1 MKLLTKKIVTIFVVI
16 ALLSPYAPLQ
26 TASEAD
32 FNPHLILSD
41 AELQN
46 RESMNREDIQ
56 AFLEHHQSYLA
67 YYRTQDASS
76 TERIASDIIYRAA
89 SLHRINP
96 KYLLVKLQK
105 EQSLITDPN
114 PTQKQLDWATG
125 YGVCDDCSTRDPDIQ
140 KHRGFGVQVDSA
152 AAIMRWYYDNLDKEP
167 WIKRAGRNYL
177 IDGTT
182 VAPVTLATAFLY
194 TYTPHIH
201 GNKNF
206 WVLWQR
212 WFDQVYPDGTLVKSK
227 NAPTVYLIRQGKK
240 RPFATMAALATRFD
254 PKLIVTAPETEL
266 TRYETVA
273 PIKLPNYSIVKTN
286 GTYYLLDND
295 SARPFANY
303 DVVKKLGYHPEEI
316 IEVDSADLE
325 AYQNGT
331 VIGEQTASPLGRVV
345 QIKETNGLYYV
356 VNETTYQPISA
367 EQIINVNFPHL
378 SVEKISVAELGEVE
392 LSNPI
397 RFKDGTLLGIKG
409 SPMIYVI
416 ENGKKRHIADEAV
429 FTGLGYK
436 WENIIW
442 TDQFTGLNHPTAQ
455 PIYLREETSVADVS
469 TTTIAADI
477 GNQNEARTS
486 SNEKMIR
493 TPAEATKFAGQIFS
507 TDINTYLVA
516 DQKTGEVIAGKNID
530 GVRPLA
536 SFAKVMTAYQLQK
549 EGINLSRSTTYNAAK
564 HKALYHQFRTVEGE
578 RFLNR
583 DLLDAALVSSLNT
596 PLQMLVD
603 SVEPSEEKFV
613 ARLNKQ
619 IKDWGLVQTKFIDT
633 TGERNETQT
642 TAREYLTVYLKAT
655 NNVDVKAALTK
666 PSYTYNELRDL
677 DGKPYHYDTH
687 SNELLERADAL
698 PFRIIS
704 SKTGFLEE
712 AGAGL
717 IMDIER
723 KTDSRRFVII
733 TMGNPDFANRF
744 AEPERL
750 ARWAV
755 ESF

>member
-152 AAIMRWYYDNLDKEP
+152 AAIMRWYYDNLDQEP
-167 WIKRAGRNYL
+167 WIKRAGRSYL
-177 IDGTT
+177 IDGTN
-182 VAPVTLATAFLY
+182 VQPLTLATAFLY

-206 WVLWQR
+206 WTLWQR

-227 NAPTVYLIRQGKK
+227 SGATVYLIRQGKK
-240 RPFATMAALATRFD
+240 WPFATMAALATRFD
-254 PKLIVTAPETEL
+254 PKLIVTTLETEL
-266 TRYETVA
+266 GRYETAA

-286 GTYYLLDND
+286 GIYYLLDND
-295 SARPFANY
+295 TARPFANY
-303 DVVKKLGYHPEEI
+303 EVVKKLGYNPDEI
-316 IEVDSADLE
+316 IEVASPDLE
-325 AYQNGT
+325 AYQSGAI
-331 VIGEQTASPLGRVV
+331 IGEQTAAPLGRVV
-345 QIKETNGLYYV
+345 HVKENNSFYYV
-356 VNETTYQPISA
+356 GETAYQPISD
-367 EQIINVNFPHL
+367 EKLINVNFPHL
-378 SVEKISVAELGEVE
+378 SVEKISAKELETWD
-392 LSNPI
+392 LSAPI
-397 RFKDGTLLGIKG
+397 QFKDGTLLGITG

-442 TDQFTGLNHPTAQ
+442 TDQFTGLNHPTTQ
-455 PIYLREETSVADVS
+455 PIYLRAAISAADVS
-469 TTTIAADI
+469 TTTITAGID
-477 GNQNEARTS
+477 NQNSGQTL

-493 TPAEATKFAGQIFS
+493 TAAADTKFVGRIFS
-507 TDINTYLVA
+507 TGINTYLVA

-530 GVRPLA
+530 DARPLA
-536 SFAKVMTAYQLQK
+536 SFAKVLTAYQLQK
-549 EGINLSRSTTYNAAK
+549 EGINLSRSTTYNAEK
-564 HKALYHQFRTVEGE
+564 HRALYHQFRAVAGE

-603 SVEPSEEKFV
+603 SVEPDEKKFV

-619 IKDWGLVQTKFIDT
+619 ARDWGLNQTKFIDT
-633 TGERNETQT
+633 TGERMETQS
-642 TAREYLTVYLKAT
+642 TAREYLTMYLKAT
-655 NNVDVKAALTK
+655 NNVDVQKTLAK
-666 PSYTYNELRDL
+666 PAYAYNELRDL

-687 SNELLERADAL
+687 SNELLERADTL
-698 PFRIIS
+698 PWRIS
-704 SKTGFLEE
+704 TSKTGFLEE

-717 IMDIER
+717 AMDIER
-723 KTDSRRFVII
+723 KTDGKRFVII
-733 TMGNPDFANRF
+733 SMGNPDFTNRF

-750 ARWAV
+750 ARWV
-755 ESF
+755 IESF